1 MKASLRVNRLT
12 GLSTVR
18 RMIPCR
24 KVGAASERICLSV
37 GGFDSLIQRRNARE
51 SGRFFLFLRRLYFL
65 NSLSLK
71 GPRIFHGS
79 I

>member
-37 GGFDSLIQRRNARE
+37 GGFVSLIHGFYVPLVYSQDADAAKEKTHKRR
-51 SGRFFLFLRRLYFL
+51 GLRP
-65 NSLSLK
+65 S
-71 GPRIFHGS
+71 P
-79 I
+79 

>member
-37 GGFDSLIQRRNARE
+37 GGFVSLIHGFYVPLVYSQASAGCGRGKRE
-51 SGRFFLFLRRLYFL
+51 D
-65 NSLSLK
+65 
-71 GPRIFHGS
+71 P
-79 I
+79 